1 MEYLKFNIFIRT
13 LWLTGVLFFVFQ
25 ASALDMKRFD
35 APAPQRGKYLAF
47 TKPVTLTYGS
57 SPLPVDRRT
66 LIMPPTIKVVTTNL
80 SVDTNSTAQ
89 SDSIGSP
96 ELSSKMENQAMEE
109 RPPLELFQ
117 NIPAVAPPVSLPL
130 SDPFEE
136 ISSVGIDSTDELLDV
151 FESSSFSSP
160 RGNVQ
165 DIPFVPPYTVAPD
178 NMRITNRSTYQRR
191 QR

>member
-1 MEYLKFNIFIRT
+1 MEHLKFYIFART
-13 LWLTGVLFFVFQ
+13 LCLTGVLFFVFQ

-35 APAPQRGKYLAF
+35 APDPQRGKYLAF
-47 TKPVTLTYGS
+47 TKPARLTYGS

-66 LIMPPTIKVVTTNL
+66 LIMPANIKVVTTTL
-80 SVDTNSTAQ
+80 TVESNSTNQ
-89 SDSIGSP
+89 SETNASP
-96 ELSSKMENQAMEE
+96 ESLSKIENPALEE

-136 ISSVGIDSTDELLDV
+136 VSSVGIDSTDELLDV

>member
-1 MEYLKFNIFIRT
+1 MEYFKFNIFT
-13 LWLTGVLFFVFQ
+13 LSLWLIGVLFFVFQ

-66 LIMPPTIKVVTTNL
+66 LILPPTINIVTTTL
-80 SVDTNSTAQ
+80 TMESNSTNR
-89 SDSIGSP
+89 SVSNTSP
-96 ELSSKMENQAMEE
+96 ETLSNIENPPLEE
-109 RPPLELFQ
+109 RPPLVLFQ

-136 ISSVGIDSTDELLDV
+136 VSSVGIDSTDELLDV

-178 NMRITNRSTYQRR
+178 NMRITTRSTYQRR
-191 QR
+191 

>member
-1 MEYLKFNIFIRT
+1 M
-13 LWLTGVLFFVFQ
+13 
-25 ASALDMKRFD
+25 
-35 APAPQRGKYLAF
+35 PA
-47 TKPVTLTYGS
+47 
-57 SPLPVDRRT
+57 
-66 LIMPPTIKVVTTNL
+66 TINVVTTTL
-80 SVDTNSTAQ
+80 TVESNSTAQ
-89 SDSIGSP
+89 SGSNALPESSSIN
-96 ELSSKMENQAMEE
+96 ENSDLEE

-117 NIPAVAPPVSLPL
+117 NIPAVAPPVSLPM

-136 ISSVGIDSTDELLDV
+136 VNSVGIDSTDELLDV

-178 NMRITNRSTYQRR
+178 NMRITTRSTYQRR